1 MKKFEYYSFSGKHG
15 DETNQILDKLGMD
28 GWVAFEIVPDGEE
41 IVIYLKRE
49 KQ

>member
-1 MKKFEYYSFSGKHG
+1 MKKFEYYSFSGKYG
-15 DETNQILDKLGMD
+15 DDTDQTLDKLGKD
-28 GWVAFEIVPDGEE
+28 GWEAFGIVPDGEE

>member
-1 MKKFEYYSFSGKHG
+1 MKKFEYYSFSGLHG
-15 DETNQILDKLGMD
+15 DTTDRMLDKLGKD
-28 GWVAFEIVPDGEE
+28 GWEAFAMVPDDQG